1 MTYLMSFKWLKD
13 YMPRSLY
20 GRAALI
26 LILPVIT
33 VQLAVS
39 VVFTQRHFEGVTE
52 QMTRSIALDLQFL
65 LDGVNEAPDLAA
77 ALLVTQQV
85 AEPLELT
92 TVLPATDVPSQSSK
106 RWRDLTGGTVDRLL
120 RENLDDLGPV
130 VLPNSARAELWFDT
144 AHGPMMVSFGR
155 GQVSASNPHQLLVWM
170 VVLGVFMTCISYV
183 YLRNQLRPI
192 TRLAK
197 AATEYGRGHV
207 MTYYPS
213 GANEVRAAGTA
224 FLDMRS
230 RIERQ
235 TQTRTMMLSG
245 VSHDLR
251 TPLTRLRLGLG
262 MLDGEDVEPLIRDVD
277 DMQGLLDA
285 FLDFARG
292 DVEGDAEPSDPIAL
306 AHQVLA
312 DAARMGQ
319 TVSAGVIDDASEG
332 DCTIAM
338 RPIAMRRAVENLIG
352 NALRYGAEVRFSVFV
367 TPKAVVFCVE
377 DDGPGIPA
385 DQREDAM
392 RPFTRLDPARNQ
404 DRGTGVGLG
413 LAIVEDIARAHGGVL
428 RLGESKDLGG
438 LKAEIVLGR

>member
-1 MTYLMSFKWLKD
+1 MSFKWLKH

-33 VQLAVS
+33 LQLGIS
-39 VVFTQRHFEGVTE
+39 VIFIQRHFERVTQ
-52 QMTRSIALDLQFL
+52 QMTASIVLDLQFL
-65 LDGVNEAPDLAA
+65 LDHVNDAPDLDAA
-77 ALLVTQQV
+77 QGFADSVAGPLALSMM
-85 AEPLELT
+85 
-92 TVLPATDVPSQSSK
+92 LPADAVPTQS
-106 RWRDLTGGTVDRLL
+106 DRAWYDFSGRVVERTLQD
-120 RENLDDLGPV
+120 RIADLGPV
-130 VLPNSARAELWFDT
+130 VLRGQSSVELWFDT
-144 AHGPMMVSFGR
+144 VHGPMMVEFRRGR
-155 GQVSASNPHQLLVWM
+155 VSASNPHQLLVWM
-170 VVLGVFMTCISYV
+170 VVLGAFMTVIAYI

-192 TRLAK
+192 KRLA
-197 AATEYGRGHV
+197 AASAEYGRGNV
-207 MTYYPS
+207 VTYHPS

-224 FLDMRS
+224 FLDMRN

-262 MLDGEDVEPLIRDVD
+262 LLDGDDVEPLVRDVD
-277 DMQGLLDA
+277 DMQHLLDA

-292 DVEGDAEPSDPIAL
+292 DAEGEAELTDPIAL
-306 AHQVLA
+306 ARLVLD

-319 TVSAGVIDDASEG
+319 AVHAGDLEG
-332 DCTIAM
+332 NAEVPL
-338 RPIAMRRAVENLIG
+338 RPLAIRRAVENLIG
-352 NALRYGAEVRFSVFV
+352 NALRYGAEARLSVIV

-385 DQREDAM
+385 DQRDDAM

-404 DRGTGVGLG
+404 DLGSGVGLG

-428 RLGESKDLGG
+428 RLGESEDLGG